1 MGIKKLRDAPRF
13 AAGMRL
19 RTAGKTA
26 NYTVTSGESGTI
38 FHNQGVTTEVV
49 FTLPVPADGLWYLFA
64 NMEDQNLVIAAD
76 AAGNLVGFNDVA
88 ANQIALNT
96 SNEKAGGAFLV
107 WSDGAQFHVME
118 QMHDSQTATLAT

>member
-1 MGIKKLRDAPRF
+1 MGIKRLRDAPRF
-13 AAGMRL
+13 ATGLRL
-19 RTAGKTA
+19 RTAAKTA

-38 FHNQGVTTEVV
+38 FNNQGVTKEVV
-49 FTLPVPADGLWYLFA
+49 FTLPVPADGLFYIFA

-76 AAGNLVGFNDVA
+76 ASGNMVAFNDVA

-107 WSDGAQFHVME
+107 WSDGAQFHVGE
-118 QMHDSQTATLAT
+118 WMHDAQTATIAT